1 MSKSSNSQKF
11 ETLKLWFAEQIRL
24 GKIKPKKKTYKK
36 IEE

>member
-24 GKIKPKKKTYKK
+24 GKIKPKKKHSKK
-36 IEE
+36 DDE